1 MAELNKKY
9 FVTDLMKN
17 IEEAP
22 WNPTFTPTESTR
34 MMYVDNSVI
43 PGAFYVECAWF
54 WPGDWP
60 EITPETEPRV
70 KAHKH
75 DYDEVIAFF
84 GSDKENPYDLGG
96 EVEVWIDG
104 VQYLP
109 TQSFIA
115 YIPAGT
121 EHCPL
126 NIRRVDKPIFH
137 FTAGTGREYFQPDKG

>member
-9 FVTDLMKN
+9 FVTGLKQD
-17 IEEAP
+17 IAEAP
-22 WNPTFTPTESTR
+22 WNPVFTPQEATR
-34 MMYVDNSVI
+34 LLLMDKDMV

-60 EITPETEPRV
+60 EIKPGDDRV

-84 GSDKENPYDLGG
+84 GTNRDDPYDLGG
-96 EVEVWIDG
+96 EVELWIDG
-104 VQYLP
+104 QQYLP
-109 TQSFIA
+109 TRSFLA
-115 YIPAGT
+115 FIPAGT

-126 NIRRVDKPIFH
+126 NIRRVDTPIFH
-137 FTAGTGREYFQPDKG
+137 FTAGTGKQYF